1 MRKLLLLLT
10 VVCGVTWGTAFY
22 LILKPASPSAVVEI
36 PTLRVLPSFTS
47 SSTAPDT
54 ATATFTLT
62 PTVTSSATTTLSPTV
77 TATLATRVLTISGN
91 IPDPSLSPTAF
102 PSAMLV
108 LPALPPPLEPLPDA
122 TNAAPP
128 YQGWFSFESDNP
140 HVTYATRWEPRQVP
154 EASRGQYHRTEDVTS
169 AAYFA
174 FEGEGLRIRYVAARN
189 MGMFQVIVDGEVL
202 DTIDAYAPELRY
214 PVTQVYTLS
223 RGTHRLELRPT
234 ADKNAQSEGFVTAL
248 DAVHVYRGSPYTLIV
263 TPMRETATAT
273 STPRQAARI
282 ELVAAPPTLQA
293 TASPAAP
300 SEITVS
306 VLIAYDENGNGAV
319 DPAEGVRG
327 MSVRLVEAGTN
338 RVIGHT
344 LTDAGG
350 YAELHVV
357 MTDAVRVVVPYLAQ
371 VWDVNSTRSGGAQQ
385 FTLLIDPANQPGLI
399 P

>member
-1 MRKLLLLLT
+1 M
-10 VVCGVTWGTAFY
+10 V
-22 LILKPASPSAVVEI
+22 
-36 PTLRVLPSFTS
+36 
-47 SSTAPDT
+47 
-54 ATATFTLT
+54 
-62 PTVTSSATTTLSPTV
+62 
-77 TATLATRVLTISGN
+77 
-91 IPDPSLSPTAF
+91 
-102 PSAMLV
+102 V
-108 LPALPPPLEPLPDA
+108 LPALPPPLESLPDA

-140 HVTYATRWEPRQVP
+140 QVLYATQWEPRQVP

-169 AAYFA
+169 AAYFT

-189 MGMFQVIVDGEVL
+189 MGMFQVLVDGEVL

-214 PVTQVYTLS
+214 PATQVYTLS

-234 ADKNAQSEGFVTAL
+234 GEKNAQSEGFVTAL
-248 DAVHVYRGSPYTLIV
+248 DAVHVYRGSPYTVIV
-263 TPMRETATAT
+263 TPMLETLTPTA
-273 STPRQAARI
+273 TPRQAARI
-282 ELVAAPPTLQA
+282 ELVAAPPTPQA
-293 TASPAAP
+293 TATPAAP
-300 SEITVS
+300 SEVIVS

-338 RVIGHT
+338 RVVGHA

-350 YAELHVV
+350 YADMRVV
-357 MTDAVRVVVPYLAQ
+357 LTDAVRVVVPYLAQ
-371 VWDVNSTRSGGAQQ
+371 VWEVNSTRSGSAQQ